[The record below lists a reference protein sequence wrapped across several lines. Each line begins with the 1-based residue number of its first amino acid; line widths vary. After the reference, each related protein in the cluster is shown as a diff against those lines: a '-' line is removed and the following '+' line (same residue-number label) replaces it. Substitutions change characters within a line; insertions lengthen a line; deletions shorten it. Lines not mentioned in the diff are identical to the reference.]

1 MKQKIA
7 ITIILSIIA
16 VVFFCLNLYVPYYD
30 DDIWYALRYIPG
42 ETLSPI
48 THFGDIIE
56 SQYHHYMG
64 ENSRAIIHISLQT
77 LLSVLPEQGFDLI
90 NTIVFLLFVYMTAR
104 CVQGNNTPIKP
115 LSILLSV
122 VAIYALLPDMDYLF
136 YWAAGSLNYMWTSV
150 ASLLFLLLWQHINE
164 KETHSKGHIVIL
176 MLMAFLCAFGHEAFS
191 LPIGASILIYM
202 LTHHHRIGSNS
213 ITFVAIAYG
222 LGCMTLIIAPGVANK
237 TQHIDYTSISQY
249 ISSLAITL
257 RHLRAI
263 PIGMAIMLACCCKKK
278 WRNGM
283 AMFIKEN
290 SILFTTVCIAFL
302 FAVIVG
308 ADAQVMRIFYACEF
322 FAMLLL
328 LRLVYRTIDLYSCNV
343 QRAIATVLMCSI
355 AIWCI
360 VVLPVASCNGQQHR
374 QLFEEYATDP
384 DGIIYLSSNNTP
396 TPAQPWVTNLL
407 NLYYNSPNA
416 EWRNFVIPLR
426 QLDDTLAIPSPL
438 LARNSDNSYKLYDKY
453 IKILPS
459 AVEPAIESPE
469 KFFIPPHKVAGNNP
483 FYITTDSCYVISPL
497 DSLSTAIQWQWLY
510 QPVSRSDKSASIAGK
525 IKRWITPHTF
535 PSSQPIQWCD
545 TVVLPDNRQ
554 YIVIATPPYRTL
566 RGIVPL

>member
-1 MKQKIA
+1 MKRKIT

-16 VVFFCLNLYVPYYD
+16 VVFFCLNLCDPYYD

-64 ENSRAIIHISLQT
+64 ENSRAIIHITLQT
-77 LLSVLPEQGFDLI
+77 LLSLVPEQGFDLI
-90 NTIVFLLFVYMTAR
+90 NTVVFILLVYMTAL
-104 CVQGNNTPIKP
+104 CAQGYNTPIKP
-115 LSILLSV
+115 LTILLSV
-122 VAIYALLPDMDYLF
+122 VAIYTLLPDMDYLF

-150 ASLLFLLLWQHINE
+150 TSLLFLLIWQHINE
-164 KETHSKGHIVIL
+164 NYSRSKWHIVIL
-176 MLMAFLCAFGHEAFS
+176 ILVAFLCAFGHEAFS
-191 LPIGASILIYM
+191 LPIGATILIYM
-202 LTHHHRIGSNS
+202 LTHYRRIGFNS
-213 ITFVAIAYG
+213 ITLIAIAYG
-222 LGCMTLIIAPGVANK
+222 LGCMALLIAPGVANK
-237 TQHIDYTSISQY
+237 TQHIDYTSVSQY

-263 PIGMAIMLACCCKKK
+263 PIGIAIMLACCCKKK

-290 SILFTTVCIAFL
+290 SILFMTTCIAFL
-302 FAVIVG
+302 FAAIVG

-328 LRLVYRTIDLYSCNV
+328 LRFVYRTIDIYSCYV
-343 QRAIATVLMCSI
+343 QRAIAIVTICSI
-355 AIWCI
+355 AVWCTI
-360 VVLPVASCNGQQHR
+360 VLPTASCNGQQHR
-374 QLFEEYATDP
+374 QLFKEYVTDP
-384 DGIIYLSSNNTP
+384 DGIIYLSSNNAP
-396 TPAQPWVTNLL
+396 TQPWVTNLL

-426 QLDDTLAIPSPL
+426 HLNDTLAIPSPL
-438 LARNSDNSYKLYDKY
+438 LDRNNDYSYKLYDKY
-453 IKILPS
+453 IKVLPS
-459 AVEPAIESPE
+459 AIEPAIESPQ
-469 KFFIPPHKVAGNNP
+469 KFFTPQNKVAGDNP

-497 DSLSTAIQWQWLY
+497 DSLPDNSQWQWLY
-510 QPVSRSDKSASIAGK
+510 QPASRHDKSASIAGK
-525 IKRWITPHTF
+525 IKRWVAPHTY

-545 TVVLPDNRQ
+545 TVVLPNNLQ
-554 YIVIATPPYRTL
+554 YIVIATPQYRTL
-566 RGIVPL
+566 RGIAPL